1 LLGRSWG
8 ETKSVAYPGSTAS
21 AAFFRRARETV
32 ASSRPSGIG
41 GLRNA
46 GRQAAVAGGN
56 VFRPAMSAPRCP
68 RPGLSPGVS
77 RAGVERTCQRPDAA
91 PYMAIVARHIAPKA
105 PPKAELP
112 PGIAMD
118 ALTMSEF
125 MDLEDSWSTA
135 AGSSLVSSR

>member
-1 LLGRSWG
+1 VTGKAEDTRDDDLYLIDPRTSFWSAESRS
-8 ETKSVAYPGSTAS
+8 PN
-21 AAFFRRARETV
+21 AA
-32 ASSRPSGIG
+32 
-41 GLRNA
+41 
-46 GRQAAVAGGN
+46 
-56 VFRPAMSAPRCP
+56 
-68 RPGLSPGVS
+68 
-77 RAGVERTCQRPDAA
+77 QRHRDWTTDIADAA

>member
-1 LLGRSWG
+1 MWFNADR
-8 ETKSVAYPGSTAS
+8 TA
-21 AAFFRRARETV
+21 E
-32 ASSRPSGIG
+32 
-41 GLRNA
+41 
-46 GRQAAVAGGN
+46 
-56 VFRPAMSAPRCP
+56 
-68 RPGLSPGVS
+68 
-77 RAGVERTCQRPDAA
+77 GVEALRQYRTEYDERLKTFAGTPHRDRTTDIADAA